1 MCPELQDVA
10 PQDAQQEAAA
20 PNSEI
25 NLFSNISLLRGTIA
39 GFYATETS
47 GGTCKHNQPLHTLG
61 IILWTAPVLFCP
73 FLLSS
78 LLNPKK
84 TQLSFL
90 YLLTKYW
97 YKNTSSS
104 AANTQ
109 TRNYTLKTKWEQFD
123 FLHRLRSAKGSLRSD
138 WIRLL
143 FACHIHQ

>member
-1 MCPELQDVA
+1 MCPELQDA
-10 PQDAQQEAAA
+10 ALQDAQQEAAA

-47 GGTCKHNQPLHTLG
+47 GGTCKHTQPLHTLG
-61 IILWTAPVLFCP
+61 NILSIAPVLFRP
-73 FLLSS
+73 FLLSI

-84 TQLSFL
+84 TPLSFL
-90 YLLTKYW
+90 CLLKKYW

-109 TRNYTLKTKWEQFD
+109 TRNYTLQTKWEQFD
-123 FLHRLRSAKGSLRSD
+123 FLHGLKNPKGSLRSD
-138 WIRLL
+138 CIQLL
-143 FACHIHQ
+143 FACHNHQ